1 MVFHDISTVFQH
13 NSHTKYSNCIMW
25 NIDKKILLQF
35 INLSFWCTYSAML
48 LEGTQSRMIHST
60 VLLTPT
66 ELVLYWLDQTCTSTD
81 NGKTDCI
88 CMWSNILIC
97 KEPTNT
103 QSKTMVFNKISTSAW
118 MLKIN
123 KMIQV
128 HKKLIWFN
136 DWTCAITRQ
145 SLSIL
150 QKEKK
155 SLNVFIPQMF
165 QWQMQCSYTFAF
177 YYFSILNLKRNTLL
191 YRYIHWKSCFTWK
204 NNVSY
209 KLLKSLSEN
218 CSKLVMLKQSWQ

>member
-128 HKKLIWFN
+128 HKKINLIQWLDLCNYKTKLIYTAKRKKKAWTFSYPKCFN
-136 DWTCAITRQ
+136 GRCNVAI
-145 SLSIL
+145 LSHSI
-150 QKEKK
+150 
-155 SLNVFIPQMF
+155 
-165 QWQMQCSYTFAF
+165 TF
-177 YYFSILNLKRNTLL
+177 
-191 YRYIHWKSCFTWK
+191 
-204 NNVSY
+204 
-209 KLLKSLSEN
+209 LS
-218 CSKLVMLKQSWQ
+218 WI